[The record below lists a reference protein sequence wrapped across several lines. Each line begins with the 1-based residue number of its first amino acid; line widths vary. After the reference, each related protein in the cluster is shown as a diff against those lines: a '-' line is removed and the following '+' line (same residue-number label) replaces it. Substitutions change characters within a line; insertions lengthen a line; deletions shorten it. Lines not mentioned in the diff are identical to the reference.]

1 MNFVADDRAVLF
13 QHAFDV
19 LFKGCAAEPRCNAS
33 YPHLQTVFYRLIS
46 DLNKKPIM
54 FQLQT
59 GNHSL
64 VRLTGNDLV
73 NWLFG
78 ALYKTYLIPQLPG
91 VIYQISRQDYTH
103 LSLLYSQG
111 LYNSMSL
118 GMFYSVMCS
127 EDMAYTTPQALAAS
141 VHVMVPELQAG
152 MLTSLQSNYQ
162 VCQSWNVKPVSAVQK
177 KPITS
182 SIPTLILEGEYD
194 PVTPPANGMLAA
206 QTLSRSF
213 FVLFP
218 GISHD
223 LQTTN
228 PCPIDIENAFLD
240 HPTEKPDASCISSM
254 QEPNFT

>member
-1 MNFVADDRAVLF
+1 LF

-19 LFKGCAAEPRCNAS
+19 LFKGCTAEPRCNAL
-33 YPHLQTVFYRLIS
+33 YPHLQTLFYRLVS
-46 DLNKKPIM
+46 ELNKKPIM

-59 GNHSL
+59 GNHSP
-64 VRLTGNDLV
+64 VRLTGNDLM
-73 NWLFG
+73 NWLFS
-78 ALYKTYLIPQLPG
+78 ALYNTYLIPQLPG
-91 VIYQISRQDYTH
+91 VICQISRQDYAQ
-103 LSLLYSQG
+103 LSLLYGQG
-111 LYNSMSL
+111 LYLPMSL

-152 MLTSLQSNYQ
+152 MLASLQGYYRT
-162 VCQSWNVKPVSAVQK
+162 CQSWNVKPVSAVQK
-177 KPITS
+177 KPVTS
-182 SIPTLILEGEYD
+182 SIPTLIMEGEYD

-218 GISHD
+218 GLSHD
-223 LQTTN
+223 LQTAN

-240 HPTEKPDASCISSM
+240 HPTEKPGASCISSM
-254 QEPNFT
+254 QEPVFL